1 MNWLANQFGASLFVE
16 YVYLHTFKPKI
27 INKMNKTFLKIT
39 AVAFTIF
46 TVVACN
52 SAETSEDEM
61 AEMEGITADIT
72 ADNTASEVVWKGD
85 MLGLYAHEGT
95 INMQSGNLS
104 IENGTVKSGAFT
116 IDLAS
121 IKPTDD
127 GYSEEKTAEDLVGHL
142 SSNDFFN
149 VAEYPTATFEVTGS
163 EGSDVVGN
171 LTVRGKTNA
180 EKVENVMVTEENGNV
195 MVTGDLIFDRT
206 KYGVN
211 FSTGAEDKVISN
223 DITLKIKVAG
233 NK

>member
-1 MNWLANQFGASLFVE
+1 M
-16 YVYLHTFKPKI
+16 YVDTYIEIKNR
-27 INKMNKTFLKIT
+27 NKMKKTFLKIT

-46 TVVACN
+46 TVAACN

-61 AEMEGITADIT
+61 AEMEGITADVT
-72 ADNTASEVVWKGD
+72 ADSSASEVVWKGD

-95 INMQSGNLS
+95 INMQSGNIS
-104 IENGTVKSGAFT
+104 IENGMVKSGAFT

-127 GYSEEKTAEDLVGHL
+127 GYSEEKTADDLVGHL

-163 EGSDVVGN
+163 EGSEVMGN
-171 LTVRGKTNA
+171 LTVRGKTNP
-180 EKVENVMVTEENGNV
+180 ETVKNVMVMEENGNV
-195 MVTGDLIFDRT
+195 VVTGELTFDRT
-206 KYGVN
+206 KYDVN
-211 FSTGAEDKVISN
+211 FKMPVGDKVISN
-223 DITLKIKVAG
+223 DITLKIKVVG

>member
-1 MNWLANQFGASLFVE
+1 M
-16 YVYLHTFKPKI
+16 YVDTYIEIKNS
-27 INKMNKTFLKIT
+27 NKMKKTFLKIT
-39 AVAFTIF
+39 AIAFTIF
-46 TVVACN
+46 TVAACN

-72 ADNTASEVVWKGD
+72 ADSTASEVIWKGD

-104 IENGTVKSGAFT
+104 IENGMVKSGAFT

-127 GYSEEKTAEDLVGHL
+127 GYSEEKTADDLVGHL
-142 SSNDFFN
+142 SSDDFFN

-163 EGSDVVGN
+163 EGSEAMGN
-171 LTVRGKTNA
+171 LTVRGKTNP
-180 EKVENVMVTEENGNV
+180 ETVKNVMVMEENGNV
-195 MVTGDLIFDRT
+195 VVTGELTFDRT
-206 KYGVN
+206 KYDVN
-211 FSTGAEDKVISN
+211 FKMPVEDKVLSN
-223 DITLKIKVAG
+223 DITLKIKVVG